1 MKLSNE
7 MNQNLLYFGNE
18 KKTPNSQV
26 LFLFSFSFRVFVIT
40 VINEKQTKILS
51 NYCFFLNS
59 RNMANF
65 EAFFRHFK
73 WALALKLLRC
83 DYVGNFTSELDFNTT
98 KSLDIFSIFDLSR
111 KVVTSTSHPAYF
123 IFLLFFLKKHFLLLY
138 YYY

>member
-26 LFLFSFSFRVFVIT
+26 LLFLFSFSFRVFVIT
-40 VINEKQTKILS
+40 VLNEKQTKILS
-51 NYCFFLNS
+51 NYWFFFNS

-65 EAFFRHFK
+65 EAFFRPHFQ

-123 IFLLFFLKKHFLLLY
+123 IFLFFFKKHFLLMTF
-138 YYY
+138 

>member
-26 LFLFSFSFRVFVIT
+26 LFLFSFSFRVFAIT

-51 NYCFFLNS
+51 NYWFFFNS

-65 EAFFRHFK
+65 EAFFRHFQ
-73 WALALKLLRC
+73 
-83 DYVGNFTSELDFNTT
+83 
-98 KSLDIFSIFDLSR
+98 
-111 KVVTSTSHPAYF
+111 
-123 IFLLFFLKKHFLLLY
+123 
-138 YYY
+138 